1 MNPSDSIV
9 KRFIKTIYPDMT
21 ELAMSVN
28 TEDSCLQD
36 AIVLIEG
43 LKAKV
48 KEQDREIEKLIGAL
62 AETTV
67 MLKVLHG
74 INNKPKCADVKCAY
88 CLRAD
93 TNRAVLAEAKGGK
106 V

>member
-1 MNPSDSIV
+1 MTFEEWGEWPMTKPGHVLDV
-9 KRFIKTIYPDMT
+9 IYVDWKA
-21 ELAMSVN
+21 ER
-28 TEDSCLQD
+28 EDLLH
-36 AIVLIEG
+36 ANEVLG
-43 LKAKV
+43 
-48 KEQDREIEKLIGAL
+48 KENVRVISQREKLIGAL

-74 INNKPKCADVKCAY
+74 TNNKPKCADVKCAY